1 MKVTETVRDILG
13 LSTIRDNVLF
23 LPSELERKDYDAV
36 NKVLKALGGK
46 WDRKAGGHVFEKNPE
61 DAIGGVILE
70 GNYVDMKKEL
80 QFYETPEELAV
91 KLCDMA
97 EITPDCTVLEPSV
110 GSGRI
115 ADEIAKRNPA
125 KLLCIDINTELFN
138 ILHGK
143 PYLVVYDDFLKVNQD
158 TYRTHRIVMNP
169 PFAKHQDIDHV
180 LHAFDMLLPGGI
192 LVAVMM
198 RSFTFRTDR
207 KSTEFREF
215 LEKHNAEITELP
227 QDTFKESGANVNCC
241 IVKIKKKIPDGFCEC
256 NSGKYRWRDVACI
269 GETYIK
275 IDEPVVMLEDG
286 TFDCAPIF
294 EKLEDRYGVEA
305 ELSTFT
311 KDGFPEEVIKRF
323 WKDNEPLGGYCA
335 VCGGEM

>member
-13 LSTIRDNVLF
+13 LSTINGNVLT
-23 LPSELERKDYDAV
+23 LPSDLDRKDYIAV
-36 NKVLKALGGK
+36 NKVLEALGGK
-46 WDRKAGGHVFEKNPE
+46 WNRKAGGHVFENNPE
-61 DAIGGVILE
+61 DAIAEAILE
-70 GNYVDMKKEL
+70 GSYVDKKKEL
-80 QFYETPEELAV
+80 QFYETPAELAV
-91 KLCDMA
+91 RLCDMA

-110 GSGRI
+110 GGGRI
-115 ADEIAKRNPA
+115 ADEIAKRNPE
-125 KLLCIDINTELFN
+125 KLLCIDINTELFR

-192 LVAVMM
+192 LVAVMC
-198 RSFTFRTDR
+198 RSFTFRTDK
-207 KSTEFREF
+207 KSVEFREF

-227 QDTFKESGANVNCC
+227 QDTFKESGANVNSC
-241 IVKIKKKIPDGFCEC
+241 IVKIKKEVFDGFCEC
-256 NSGKYRWRDVACI
+256 KSGKYRWRDVACF
-269 GETYIK
+269 GELYIK
-275 IDEPVVMLEDG
+275 VDEPVVLQEDG

-294 EKLEDRYGVEA
+294 EKLENRYGTEA

-311 KDGFPEEVIKRF
+311 RDGFPEEVIKRF